1 MPEAALM
8 KYLVEYILPYEHIC
22 RVGVEAGSE
31 EEACAKAEARF
42 ANGTLWD
49 DAPDMPVLYDDYEE
63 VDGCALEFRA
73 TECADGRYPD
83 PDISAQLLRR
93 RTWASRAAELLIE
106 AYRRAEEG
114 HSIDWSDLD
123 EAYRA
128 ALLSTGHAPTQRGLS
143 TADTEG
149 IDPDSGAADTEESGL
164 SPH

>member
-1 MPEAALM
+1 M

-22 RVGVEAGSE
+22 RVGVEADSE

-49 DAPDMPVLYDDYEE
+49 DAPDMPLLYDDYEE
-63 VDGCALEFRA
+63 VEGCALEFRA
-73 TECADGRYPD
+73 TECEGGRYPE
-83 PDISAQLLRR
+83 PHVSAKILQRR
-93 RTWASRAAELLIE
+93 NLASRAAELLIE
-106 AYRRAEEG
+106 AYRRAEET
-114 HSIDWSDLD
+114 HCLDWSDLD
-123 EAYRA
+123 EAYRT

-149 IDPDSGAADTEESGL
+149 IDPNSGAADTEESGL